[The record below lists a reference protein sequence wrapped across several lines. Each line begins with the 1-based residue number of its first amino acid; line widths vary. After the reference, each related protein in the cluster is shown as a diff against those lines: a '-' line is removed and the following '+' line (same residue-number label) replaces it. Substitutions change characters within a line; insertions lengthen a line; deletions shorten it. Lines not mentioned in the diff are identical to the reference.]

1 MIAPPYHVVGIKEM
15 EKSEALDILYGEEP
29 RDLTLDGYLPAISR
43 LRRQDRALANRVE
56 RVLKPLLDTEVF
68 PRSGIP
74 WQDASRGTMYR
85 IALLGDNPHFQQD
98 VEVIREV
105 LAIPAGQIRS
115 SPGDTVRTALES
127 SHLLEVEPE
136 EDLES
141 IADNVLARRWIRQ
154 HERVANGL
162 EFDQF
167 VQGLNPEALNAASQ
181 GAVIDLSQ
189 IEGPFWLRAAPP
201 THSRC
206 GWDNNLPLHWAAAR
220 LLIRHR
226 LPQRACYPVML
237 YLLTTRKAQ
246 LKNIGN
252 LGVHLIHRPGEFNVV
267 QPANTFS
274 ITLEGLDEYST
285 REELDQAWEDH
296 IRPQQRQ
303 LWEARGQA
311 PQGRRVPSLER
322 LRAGLPL
329 YQASFKYRSIDAV
342 LDHLEE
348 IDPSWGKM
356 EPEKARR
363 VIMELR
369 TLFEPQEEEQQDQ
382 PL

>member
-1 MIAPPYHVVGIKEM
+1 
-15 EKSEALDILYGEEP
+15 
-29 RDLTLDGYLPAISR
+29 
-43 LRRQDRALANRVE
+43 
-56 RVLKPLLDTEVF
+56 
-68 PRSGIP
+68 
-74 WQDASRGTMYR
+74 
-85 IALLGDNPHFQQD
+85 
-98 VEVIREV
+98 
-105 LAIPAGQIRS
+105 
-115 SPGDTVRTALES
+115 
-127 SHLLEVEPE
+127 
-136 EDLES
+136 
-141 IADNVLARRWIRQ
+141 
-154 HERVANGL
+154 
-162 EFDQF
+162 
-167 VQGLNPEALNAASQ
+167 
-181 GAVIDLSQ
+181 
-189 IEGPFWLRAAPP
+189 
-201 THSRC
+201 
-206 GWDNNLPLHWAAAR
+206 
-220 LLIRHR
+220 
-226 LPQRACYPVML
+226 ML

-246 LKNIGN
+246 LKSIEPRD
-252 LGVHLIHRPGEFNVV
+252 VRLIDAPGEFNLMQSV
-267 QPANTFS
+267 NTFS
-274 ITLEGLDEYST
+274 IILEGLDEYST

-382 PL
+382 RL